1 VEDVVV
7 DWVFAFIGGRLR
19 EVCMGRWL
27 KKTDIFEFRRRR
39 RQLAIEIRVFVIVKA
54 RRELSIS

>member
-1 VEDVVV
+1 VV

-39 RQLAIEIRVFVIVKA
+39 QLAIEIRVYIIVKA
-54 RRELSIS
+54 WRELSIS

>member
-1 VEDVVV
+1 VV
-7 DWVFAFIGGRLR
+7 DWVFTFVGRRLR
-19 EVCMGRWL
+19 EVCVGRWL

-39 RQLAIEIRVFVIVKA
+39 RQLAIEIRVFVIAKA